1 MRFITRELMGWVL
14 VVVGMGVL
22 FECYLLIKESRLF
35 EAAPLSIVGII
46 VFRGGIHLLKV
57 AVAARICS
65 LAKERSRQDAAR
77 PPARPTPSGRG
88 PGPTTAAA
96 RGS

>member
-1 MRFITRELMGWVL
+1 MRFIVRELMGWLL
-14 VVVGMGVL
+14 VVFGL
-22 FECYLLIKESRLF
+22 LLLYECYVLIRDSRLF

-65 LAKERSRQDAAR
+65 LAKERSRQDAAP
-77 PPARPTPSGRG
+77 PPARPTASSR
-88 PGPTTAAA
+88 GPTTAAA